1 MCALPDAAPRAP
13 PSPHTQKGPSVQVGP
28 LPSFHFGKRG
38 EETVWGLPKGAEL
51 EGVSPVSWV
60 RTSWDL
66 LARSRP
72 PTPISSPLPPPPPRG
87 GLPLKAGG
95 EGGDRGLD
103 GWMASSI
110 QWKSLNKLQE
120 TVKDREAWRATVHRV
135 AKSRTR
141 LSGRTVTTTP
151 SPCLLQPPRPPCPGD
166 ELRVRPSPHRSP

>member
-72 PTPISSPLPPPPPRG
+72 PTPGRADSLEKNLMLGKIEGRRRRG
-87 GLPLKAGG
+87 
-95 EGGDRGLD
+95 
-103 GWMASSI
+103 
-110 QWKSLNKLQE
+110 
-120 TVKDREAWRATVHRV
+120 
-135 AKSRTR
+135 
-141 LSGRTVTTTP
+141 
-151 SPCLLQPPRPPCPGD
+151 
-166 ELRVRPSPHRSP
+166 